1 MSVNSSPTE
10 SRILTRNSL
19 REGDHGL
26 GIPKSRVGA
35 VRVLSEKKKDE
46 LRHKRSEG
54 LKQRDR
60 DLKRQIEERCQKRD
74 TIGNLSSLLNSIAGG
89 LFSPLVGIRRF
100 SANIRQAT
108 AWIRWAT
115 ISVLGLLFVGLV
127 ASLLDDIK
135 TLPTPLN
142 WIVGVSATFFAAII
156 FVCLILRIRS
166 PKDY

>member
-1 MSVNSSPTE
+1 MSINSSSTE

-35 VRVLSEKKKDE
+35 VRVLSKKKQDE
-46 LRHKRSEG
+46 LRHKRSED

-74 TIGNLSSLLNSIAGG
+74 TTGRLFSLLNGVTGGLLSLLNSI
-89 LFSPLVGIRRF
+89 RQWR
-100 SANIRQAT
+100 ANICRT
-108 AWIRWAT
+108 IVWIRWAA
-115 ISVLGLLFVGLV
+115 ISVLGLLLVGLV
-127 ASLLDDIK
+127 AILLDNIK
-135 TLPTPLN
+135 TLPVPFN

-166 PKDY
+166 LKDY